1 MSSNSSQSAE
11 TKIQFLS
18 AVLRSLKEPII
29 ASDISGKVIYLNSG
43 AATLFGWKQRDPM
56 NCGLGELLAGG
67 DSERQAADILAV
79 VTANG
84 NSACKIKLRKRNG
97 TTFSALASHSALL
110 DEERRLLGVVTV
122 IQSREDLESGPSA
135 QAKLLEPLLESR
147 EELEKIVEERTLEL
161 NAANN
166 NLRELSGR
174 LLRMQDDERRRIAR
188 ELHDSVGQLLAAVSI
203 NTAAVEAEMGK
214 LSPTAARAI
223 SENLTLVAEIN
234 KEIRTISHLLHPPLL
249 DEAGLASALSWYVRG
264 FSERSRIKVS
274 MDISPNFTRPTEET
288 EIAIFRIVQ
297 ESLTN
302 IHRHSGSIQASV
314 RVARDDQWVSV
325 AIRDWGKGIPQESSS
340 NLSGRAGVGIRGMRE
355 RIRQLGGT
363 LEILS
368 DSSGTIVEATL
379 PAAKASRPS
388 LSRAGPNLA

>member
-1 MSSNSSQSAE
+1 MDATGAMDYN
-11 TKIQFLS
+11 LS
-18 AVLRSLKEPII
+18 ELFAG
-29 ASDISGKVIYLNSG
+29 SG
-43 AATLFGWKQRDPM
+43 
-56 NCGLGELLAGG
+56 
-67 DSERQAADILAV
+67 SERHAADILAV
-79 VTANG
+79 ATANG
-84 NSACKIKLRKRNG
+84 SFAGKIAMRNKDG
-97 TTFSALASHSALL
+97 KSFSALASHSALL
-110 DEERRLLGVVTV
+110 DAERRVIGVATV
-122 IQSREDLESGPSA
+122 IQELEAVDPSTAQGKEIVSLLDSREDLE
-135 QAKLLEPLLESR
+135 
-147 EELEKIVEERTLEL
+147 KIVQERTTEL
-161 NAANN
+161 NAAND

-203 NTAAVEAEMGK
+203 NTAAVEAEVGK
-214 LSPTAARAI
+214 LSSTAARAI

-264 FSERSRIKVS
+264 FSERSKIKVS

-302 IHRHSGSIQASV
+302 IHRHSGSVEASV
-314 RVARDDQWVSV
+314 RVTHDDGQVSV
-325 AIRDWGKGIPQESSS
+325 EIRDRGKGIPQQLSS

-363 LEILS
+363 LEIRS
-368 DSSGTIVEATL
+368 DGTGTTVAAVL
-379 PAAKASRPS
+379 PTTRANRSRR
-388 LSRAGPNLA
+388 LMGPT